1 MFRFGSNASLFLS
14 HTSSCCYY
22 SDVLSGETFDLL
34 CSLGDFMEFKD
45 VMVAQKNMKG
55 ASASVKA
62 SRGTGGSGL
71 DLSISG
77 HHL

>member
-1 MFRFGSNASLFLS
+1 MFVL
-14 HTSSCCYY
+14 C
-22 SDVLSGETFDLL
+22 SDELSGETFDLL
-34 CSLGDFMEFKD
+34 CSLGDFMEFKA

-62 SRGTGGSGL
+62 GRGGGL